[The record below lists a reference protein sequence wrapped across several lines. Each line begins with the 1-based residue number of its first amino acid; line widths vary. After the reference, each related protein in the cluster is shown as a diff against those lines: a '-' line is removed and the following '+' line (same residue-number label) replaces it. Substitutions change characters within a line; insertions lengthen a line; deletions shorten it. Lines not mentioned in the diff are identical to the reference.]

1 MKTMINDILITPL
14 SIIKVPAGDVMH
26 AMKKKDN
33 GFNGFGEV
41 YFSNIIKGEIKG
53 WKQHTKMTLN
63 LVVPIGEI
71 RFVLF
76 DDVSNVFQ
84 QVNLSREN
92 YCRLT
97 VPPMIWVAFEGVS
110 SNAMLANIANIHHN
124 PNEVNKKE
132 IEEIQFNW

>member
-1 MKTMINDILITPL
+1 MIKDLIITPL
-14 SIIKVPAGDVMH
+14 QIIDTPGGCVMH

-76 DDVSNVFQ
+76 DDV
-84 QVNLSREN
+84 
-92 YCRLT
+92 
-97 VPPMIWVAFEGVS
+97 A
-110 SNAMLANIANIHHN
+110 
-124 PNEVNKKE
+124 
-132 IEEIQFNW
+132 